1 MQTQNCMSHFT
12 IPKKKNKMENKFI
25 PLSVPYLNG
34 NEWEYVKD
42 CLDTGWISSVGAY
55 VNKFEEA
62 VAQFVG
68 AKYGI
73 SVVNGT
79 AALHT
84 CLILSGVKN
93 GDYVIMNNITF
104 VATANSVSY
113 AGAEP
118 ILIDCDRDLWQMNL
132 DLLEEFLTND
142 CKIVKGELR
151 LKKDNRRIPVIMP
164 VHVQGNIFDFDRF
177 NAIVSQYPLIVIE
190 DSTESL
196 GSTYKGKYAGTFGTW
211 GNMSFNG
218 NKIIS
223 TGGGGVI
230 LTNDE
235 ALAKKAKHVTTTAKT
250 DPLLY
255 LHDEV
260 GYNYRLVNILAA
272 VGLAQME
279 QLPQFIERKK
289 QIAKTYFEGLTN
301 VGDIE
306 FQKVLPE
313 VEWNA
318 WLFTIK
324 TSHQNKL
331 LKELN
336 ANSIQCRPFWAP
348 MNILP
353 MYSKCIYITKEDI
366 CKEIHETCLSIPCST
381 SITDEELSLV
391 IESIK
396 KVIN

>member
-1 MQTQNCMSHFT
+1 VAN
-12 IPKKKNKMENKFI
+12 NFI
-25 PLSVPYLNG
+25 PLSVPNLAG

-42 CLDTGWISSVGAY
+42 CLDTGWISSVGSY
-55 VNKFEEA
+55 VNKFEEE
-62 VAQFVG
+62 VAKFVG

-84 CLILSGVKN
+84 CLILSGVKP

-113 AGAEP
+113 TGAEP
-118 ILIDCDRDLWQMNL
+118 ILIDCEDRLWQMDLN
-132 DLLEEFLTND
+132 LLEEFLSND
-142 CKIVKGELR
+142 CYVEGEELR
-151 LKKDNRRIPVIMP
+151 LKKDHRRIPVIMP
-164 VHVQGNIFDFDRF
+164 VHVQGNIFDVDRF
-177 NAIVSQYPLIVIE
+177 NGIVSKYPLIIIE

-196 GSTYKGKYAGTFGTW
+196 GSTYKGRFAGTFGHW

-235 ALAKKAKHVTTTAKT
+235 VLAKKAKHITTTAKT
-250 DPLLY
+250 DPMLY

-279 QLPQFIERKK
+279 QLPAFIERKK
-289 QIAKTYFEGLTN
+289 EIAKMYIEGLEG
-301 VGDIE
+301 VGDIK
-306 FQKVLPE
+306 FQEVLPE

-318 WLFTIK
+318 WLFTIRTDNQK
-324 TSHQNKL
+324 KL

-336 ANSIQCRPFWAP
+336 ANNVQCRPFWAP

-353 MYSKCIYITKEDI
+353 MYNKCIYVSANNTCEN
-366 CKEIHETCLSIPCST
+366 IHDTCLSIPCST
-381 SITDEELSLV
+381 SIRNEEIFEV
-391 IESIK
+391 IEDIK
-396 KVIN
+396 QLF

>member
-1 MQTQNCMSHFT
+1 MA
-12 IPKKKNKMENKFI
+12 NKFI
-25 PLSVPYLNG
+25 PLSVPNLAG
-34 NEWEYVKD
+34 NEWQYVKE
-42 CLDTGWISSVGAY
+42 CLDTGWISSVGSY

-62 VAQFVG
+62 VANFVG

-73 SVVNGT
+73 SVMNGT

-84 CLILSGVKN
+84 CLILSGVKP

-113 AGAEP
+113 SGAEP
-118 ILIDCDRDLWQMNL
+118 ILIDCDKDLWQMNL
-132 DLLEEFLTND
+132 DLLEEFLAEKCYID
-142 CKIVKGELR
+142 GDELK
-151 LKKDNRRIPVIMP
+151 LKADHRRIPVIMP
-164 VHVQGNIFDFDRF
+164 VHVQGNIFDVDKF
-177 NAIVSQYPLIVIE
+177 NQIVRQYPLIVIE

-196 GSTYKGKYAGTFGTW
+196 GSTYKGKYGGTFGHW

-235 ALAKKAKHVTTTAKT
+235 ESAKRAKHITTTAKT
-250 DPLLY
+250 DPMLY

-260 GYNYRLVNILAA
+260 GYNYRLVNVLAA
-272 VGLAQME
+272 IGLAQME
-279 QLPQFIERKK
+279 QLPAFIQRKK
-289 QIAKTYFEGLTN
+289 EIAKIYKDGLEG
-301 VGDIE
+301 VGDIS
-306 FQKVLPE
+306 FQKILPE

-324 TSHQNKL
+324 TSQQSKL

-336 ANSIQCRPFWAP
+336 AENVQCRPFWAP

-353 MYSKCIYITKEDI
+353 MYSKCMYITREDI

-381 SITDEELSLV
+381 NITNEELYEV
-391 IESIK
+391 MECIK
-396 KVIN
+396 KHI

>member
-1 MQTQNCMSHFT
+1 MAS
-12 IPKKKNKMENKFI
+12 KFI
-25 PLSVPYLNG
+25 PLSVPNLAG
-34 NEWEYVKD
+34 NEWQYVKE
-42 CLDTGWISSVGAY
+42 CLDTGWISSVGSY
-55 VNKFEEA
+55 VNKFEDS
-62 VAQFVG
+62 VANFVG

-73 SVVNGT
+73 SVMNGT

-84 CLILSGVKN
+84 CLQLSGVKT

-104 VATANSVSY
+104 VATANAVSY
-113 AGAEP
+113 TGAEP

-132 DLLEEFLTND
+132 DLLEEFLAEKCYVENN
-142 CKIVKGELR
+142 ELR
-151 LKKDNRRIPVIMP
+151 LKTDSRRIPVIMP

-177 NAIVSQYPLIVIE
+177 NQIVGQYPLTVIE

-196 GSTYKGKYAGTFGTW
+196 GSTYKGKYGGTFGQW

-230 LTNDE
+230 LTNDDDS
-235 ALAKKAKHVTTTAKT
+235 AKRAKHITTTAKT
-250 DPLLY
+250 DPMLY
-255 LHDEV
+255 IHDEV

-279 QLPQFIERKK
+279 QLPAFIERKK
-289 QIAKTYFEGLTN
+289 EIAKTYKDGLEG

-306 FQKVLPE
+306 FQKILPE

-324 TSHQNKL
+324 TSQQAKL

-336 ANSIQCRPFWAP
+336 AENVQCRPFWAP

-353 MYSKCIYITKEDI
+353 MYSKCMYITREDI
-366 CKEIHETCLSIPCST
+366 CKEIHDTCLSIPCST
-381 SITDEELSLV
+381 NISNEDLYEV
-391 IESIK
+391 IENIK
-396 KVIN
+396 RHI